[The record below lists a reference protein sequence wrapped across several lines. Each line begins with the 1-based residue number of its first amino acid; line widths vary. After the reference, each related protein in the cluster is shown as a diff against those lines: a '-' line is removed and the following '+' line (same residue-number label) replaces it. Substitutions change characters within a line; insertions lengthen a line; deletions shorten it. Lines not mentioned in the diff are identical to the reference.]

1 MAKMWIV
8 EDYNNGNH
16 YLFETEDEA
25 KLAVIRA
32 YINYFDKNTPDAK
45 KLRENTTPME
55 IMDDLENILTGGLW
69 DSVSIYDVQVGGE
82 VVLRYI

>member
-8 EDYNNGNH
+8 EDYNSGNH

-32 YINYFDKNTPDAK
+32 YINYFGKNTLDAK
-45 KLRENTTPME
+45 RLRETSTPME
-55 IMDDLENILTGGLW
+55 IMDDLENILTNCLW
-69 DSVSIYDVQVGGE
+69 DDVFIYEAEVGGE
-82 VVLRYI
+82 VIL